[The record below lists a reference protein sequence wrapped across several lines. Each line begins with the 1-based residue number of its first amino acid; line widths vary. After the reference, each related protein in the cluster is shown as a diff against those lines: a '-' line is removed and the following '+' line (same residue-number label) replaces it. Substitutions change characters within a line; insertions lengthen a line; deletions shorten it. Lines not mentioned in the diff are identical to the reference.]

1 MKGSVTY
8 PSTTFPADNIIGPD
22 VWVGSVEVVMSES
35 CCGDV
40 VRGQSSVDSYQHMNC
55 GVPQRGGKSE

>member
-8 PSTTFPADNIIGPD
+8 PSTTFPANNIIGPD

-40 VRGQSSVDSYQHMNC
+40 VRGS
-55 GVPQRGGKSE
+55 GQRGLLSTHELWGPAAGRQK